1 MAVNPPGIYLKP
13 ERDNM
18 RMIVM
23 LNPTNKR
30 GTKTAYTNFR
40 KTLLADGFILWGPE
54 LYMRVVTTR
63 KSAETHLCR
72 LENAHPETGTIRVM
86 TLTER
91 QFWSMKALTEAFDH
105 QEQDVGAKSI
115 VML

>member
-1 MAVNPPGIYLKP
+1 
-13 ERDNM
+13 M
-18 RMIVM
+18 RILVM

-40 KTLLADGFILWGPE
+40 KALTADGFILWGPE
-54 LYMRVVTTR
+54 LFMRVMTTR
-63 KSAETHLCR
+63 KSVETHLR
-72 LENAHPETGTIRVM
+72 RIQNEHPETGNIRVL

-91 QFWSMKALTEAFDH
+91 QFQSIKNLTEVLDH
-105 QEQDVGAKSI
+105 QEMDVGANSV